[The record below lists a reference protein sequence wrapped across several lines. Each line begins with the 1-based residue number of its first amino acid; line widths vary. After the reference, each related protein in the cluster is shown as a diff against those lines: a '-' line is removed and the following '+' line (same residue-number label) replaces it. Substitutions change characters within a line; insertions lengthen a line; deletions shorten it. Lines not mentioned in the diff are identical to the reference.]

1 MTAHS
6 LAWIAVR
13 TRAPLLFPL
22 RTRDLPSLGAD
33 LPAIASFCTACAP
46 SLTQLAATLTITHCS
61 YPITP
66 STTVASQL
74 TQKAHS
80 SSSPP
85 LTRRIEPRRFDGR
98 AFFTWA
104 SFFISRPVVAPE
116 APHPF
121 RLSCSI
127 TSIIILDPS
136 LLRGPPSPTT
146 APSARSK
153 LYSSSRRPHLHAPSP
168 HCRDSLPP
176 VLTARFLSAPAVHKS
191 HNNRDQL
198 NKSLH
203 FAFTRSS
210 TVKAHTPV
218 KIQKLIYR
226 SHVCITHHRSFLG

>member
-104 SFFISRPVVAPE
+104 SFFISRPVVVPETHTLSDSPAPSQASSSSTPRFSE
-116 APHPF
+116 VP
-121 RLSCSI
+121 
-127 TSIIILDPS
+127 
-136 LLRGPPSPTT
+136 LLRP
-146 APSARSK
+146 
-153 LYSSSRRPHLHAPSP
+153 LHHLHAPNSIQAP
-168 HCRDSLPP
+168 GDLTSTHLHHTVATPSRPSSQHAFFQPP
-176 VLTARFLSAPAVHKS
+176 LYISRTIIEI
-191 HNNRDQL
+191 N
-198 NKSLH
+198 
-203 FAFTRSS
+203 
-210 TVKAHTPV
+210 
-218 KIQKLIYR
+218 
-226 SHVCITHHRSFLG
+226 